1 MRFVGA
7 MVVVLGLVV
16 GTTARAGAGQTKAP
30 AGPAN
35 PVLVFDTLKGSFE
48 IELFQSE
55 APKSVEHILDL
66 MKRNFYRAQ
75 RFHRVTA
82 NLVQFGDPQSR
93 DMSKEAYWGTGGSG
107 RTIGVFELS
116 KKRSNVRGSV
126 GLAHGGQPTLADS
139 QLYIDK
145 TDQSGNDGKYAIVGR
160 VSTGMAVVDKLVK
173 TDIIK
178 DARIK

>member
-1 MRFVGA
+1 MRAMRVIAVILATIVGA
-7 MVVVLGLVV
+7 SALA
-16 GTTARAGAGQTKAP
+16 TASQTKPP
-30 AGPAN
+30 AAPAN

-75 RFHRVTA
+75 RFHRVTSG
-82 NLVQFGDPQSR
+82 LVQFGDPQSR
-93 DMSKEAYWGTGGSG
+93 DMSKEAGWGNGGSG

-116 KKRSNVRGSV
+116 KKRSHVRGAV
-126 GLAHGGQPTLADS
+126 GLAHGGNPILADS
-139 QLYIDK
+139 QLYIMK
-145 TDQSGNDGKYAIVGR
+145 IAEPGLDGKHAIIGR
-160 VSTGMAVVDKLVK
+160 VTTGMPVVDKLVK

-178 DARIK
+178 DCRVK

>member
-1 MRFVGA
+1 MRALRMLAVLIAIVGA
-7 MVVVLGLVV
+7 SQL
-16 GTTARAGAGQTKAP
+16 ARAGQAKPP
-30 AGPAN
+30 ASPAN

-55 APKSVEHILDL
+55 APKSVAHILDL

-75 RFHRVTA
+75 RFHRVTP
-82 NLVQFGDPQSR
+82 NLAQFGDPQSR

-107 RTIGVFELS
+107 HTIGVFELS
-116 KKRSNVRGSV
+116 KKRSNVRGAV
-126 GLAHGGQPTLADS
+126 GLAHGGQPILADS
-139 QLYIDK
+139 QLYIVK
-145 TDQSGNDGKYAIVGR
+145 TDQSGNDGKYAIIGR

-178 DARIK
+178 DCRIK

>member
-1 MRFVGA
+1 MRAVKVIA
-7 MVVVLGLVV
+7 AVVAIFLGTSALA
-16 GTTARAGAGQTKAP
+16 TAKQTKPA

-55 APKSVEHILDL
+55 APKSVGHILDL

-75 RFHRVTA
+75 RFHRVTP
-82 NLVQFGDPQSR
+82 NLAQFGDPQSR

-107 RTIGVFELS
+107 TTIGVFELS
-116 KKRSNVRGSV
+116 KKRSNVRGAV
-126 GLAHGGQPTLADS
+126 GLAHGGNPILADS
-139 QLYIDK
+139 QLFIVK
-145 TDQSGNDGKYAIVGR
+145 TDQSGNDGKYAIIGR

-178 DARIK
+178 DCRIK